1 MFLGKG
7 REQTL
12 ELLER
17 AKELELKAREVAE
30 GVLIGIHR
38 SRHRGTSIEF
48 SEHKPYAPGDEIRL
62 IDWKLYAK
70 TDRYFIKQFE
80 DETRIRAYLL
90 LDASGSMAYPPEK
103 KLLNKFEYGQIL
115 ALALSWLLLR
125 QGDEVGAGM
134 ISQGELL
141 WVPARSGE
149 RHFLAL
155 CQLFAQ
161 NHPLGKTQLAKNLS
175 ELASRIPARSLL
187 VLVSDFLE
195 PQNQLEKSIKLLR
208 HRGAELILFQILSP
222 EELEFP
228 FRGLSWFEG
237 LEAEGRILID
247 PHQLRKTYLKR
258 LNRLRESLERLGAEL
273 EIDYQSI
280 STAQDPVQILTEYLL
295 RRAQRR
301 WRRSRR

>member
-1 MFLGKG
+1 MFSGKG
-7 REQTL
+7 KEQTL

-247 PHQLRKTYLKR
+247 PHRLRKTYLKR

>member
-1 MFLGKG
+1 MFSGKG
-7 REQTL
+7 KEQTL

-247 PHQLRKTYLKR
+247 PRRLRKTYLKR

-280 STAQDPVQILTEYLL
+280 STAQDPVQILTEYLSL
-295 RRAQRR
+295 RAQRR

>member
-103 KLLNKFEYGQIL
+103 KLLRASL
-115 ALALSWLLLR
+115 
-125 QGDEVGAGM
+125 GAGKKRR
-134 ISQGELL
+134 E
-141 WVPARSGE
+141 AFSGT
-149 RHFLAL
+149 LPTI
-155 CQLFAQ
+155 C
-161 NHPLGKTQLAKNLS
+161 PKPSSGKNSAGKK
-175 ELASRIPARSLL
+175 SL
-187 VLVSDFLE
+187 
-195 PQNQLEKSIKLLR
+195 
-208 HRGAELILFQILSP
+208 
-222 EELEFP
+222 
-228 FRGLSWFEG
+228 
-237 LEAEGRILID
+237 
-247 PHQLRKTYLKR
+247 
-258 LNRLRESLERLGAEL
+258 
-273 EIDYQSI
+273 
-280 STAQDPVQILTEYLL
+280 
-295 RRAQRR
+295 
-301 WRRSRR
+301 

>member
-103 KLLNKFEYGQIL
+103 KLLNKFDYGQIL

-125 QGDEVGAGM
+125 QGDEVGAGV

-247 PHQLRKTYLKR
+247 PHRLRKTYLKR

-273 EIDYQSI
+273 EIDYQGI

>member
-1 MFLGKG
+1 MSSGKG
-7 REQTL
+7 KEQTL

-48 SEHKPYAPGDEIRL
+48 SEHKPYSPGDEIRL

-90 LDASGSMAYPPEK
+90 LDASGSMAYPPKK

-125 QGDEVGAGM
+125 QGDEVGAGV

-155 CQLFAQ
+155 CELFAR

-258 LNRLRESLERLGAEL
+258 LTLWQESLERLGAEL

-280 STAQDPVQILTEYLL
+280 STAQNPVQILTEYLL

-301 WRRSRR
+301 WRRKRG